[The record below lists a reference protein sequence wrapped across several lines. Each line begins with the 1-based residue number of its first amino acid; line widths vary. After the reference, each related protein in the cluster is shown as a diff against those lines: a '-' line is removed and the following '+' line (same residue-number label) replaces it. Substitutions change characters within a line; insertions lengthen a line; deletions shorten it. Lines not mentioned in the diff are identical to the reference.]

1 MSGGDL
7 VSAYVLVSGIQEHL
21 KEHKDSPVWKLRY
34 TSNGSTLYSVCDG
47 GILRRY
53 RRYPDRHEYLGEV
66 YRHKGDIQ
74 DLDISPY
81 DECILFQKMDILTK
95 PEIRAKTS
103 ITFFFVELRA
113 KIWILFYLQNHSLIY
128 RF

>member
-1 MSGGDL
+1 MSGGDV
-7 VSAYVLVSGIQEHL
+7 VSAYVPESGIQELL

-47 GILRRY
+47 GVLRRY

-81 DECILFQKMDILTK
+81 DECILPLFFQITMARI
-95 PEIRAKTS
+95 IQS
-103 ITFFFVELRA
+103 IFIKFSF
-113 KIWILFYLQNHSLIY
+113 SLILIII
-128 RF
+128 